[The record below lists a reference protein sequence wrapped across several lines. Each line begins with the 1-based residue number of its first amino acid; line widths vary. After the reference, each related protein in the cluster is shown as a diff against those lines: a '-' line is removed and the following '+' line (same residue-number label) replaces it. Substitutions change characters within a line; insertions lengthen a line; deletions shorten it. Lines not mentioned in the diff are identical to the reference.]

1 MSHLHISPFDAWIV
15 IGYFVLTISF
25 GVWAGRQ
32 KILTTQQ
39 LFLADREAS
48 WPLVGASLFAANISS
63 QQFVGQ
69 AGLAF
74 SIGLAAG
81 AFQLVGAMCFMLLAV
96 FFIDVY
102 LGLKL
107 ATAPE
112 FFERRYGPSSRL
124 FVAGINVVMILAAN
138 LTAALYAGA
147 TVLTDISG
155 WDSPSQFLAAA
166 ILIAAGAG
174 LCTILGGLRSVLW
187 FDLMQATV
195 LVFGGLLTLCYTVSR
210 AGGLAALGTLYDAKG
225 ISMWSVIQP
234 WSHPFGWLPM
244 ITGAVILG
252 VHGHCT
258 DHDYV
263 QRALAA
269 KSIFHSKL
277 GALFAAFLKIVALF
291 IIAAPGVIAAKLL
304 PAGTAPDRVYAQL
317 VTSYVPTGFIG
328 LVLAGLLAAILGSMA
343 SGLSAVSAMLT
354 FDFAAKI
361 APRMSDARRVQLGRG
376 IMVAVLVVC
385 VACAPLIAHYR
396 GLYTY
401 LVKVWSLLAPPVF
414 VCVVAGVFTRRA
426 TNQGAVAT
434 LAIGSTLGL
443 IAFIALDRPALVE
456 QLPLYLRS
464 ALNVGFLITVVCAGV
479 MFAFSRR
486 NFGGADAT
494 VSHKEQPKSELQTM
508 TPSERRI
515 YHVVLIAA
523 IVVLLSVALTF
534 SPWGVAGSQHSPA
547 ASTAAK

>member
-1 MSHLHISPFDAWIV
+1 MSQLQISHFDACIV
-15 IGYFVLTISF
+15 VGYFVVTIAF
-25 GVWAGRQ
+25 GVWTGRK
-32 KILTTQQ
+32 KIKTTEQ

-48 WPLVGASLFAANISS
+48 WPLVGASLFSANISS

-81 AFQLVGAMCFMLLAV
+81 AFQLIGAMCFTFLAV
-96 FFIDVY
+96 FFVDVY

-107 ATAPE
+107 STAPE
-112 FFERRYGPSSRL
+112 FFERRYGAGSRL

-147 TVLTDISG
+147 TVLTDIVG
-155 WDSPSQFLAAA
+155 WNSPAQFLTAA
-166 ILIAAGAG
+166 IVIAAGAG
-174 LCTILGGLRSVLW
+174 ICTIFGGLRSVLW

-195 LVFGGLLTLCYTVSR
+195 LVFGGLLTLWCTVGK
-210 AGGLAALGTLYDAKG
+210 AGGLSALATLYDAKG
-225 ISMWSVIQP
+225 TSMWSVIQP
-234 WSHPFGWLPM
+234 WSHPFGWLPL

-269 KSIFHSKL
+269 KSLFHSKL

-317 VTSYVPTGFIG
+317 VTGYVPTGFIG

-343 SGLSAVSAMLT
+343 SGLSAVSSMLT
-354 FDFAAKI
+354 IDFAVKL
-361 APRMSDARRVQLGRG
+361 APRMSDPRRVLFGRLM
-376 IMVAVLVVC
+376 MVAVLILC
-385 VACAPLIAHYR
+385 VACAPLIGHYQ
-396 GLYTY
+396 GLFTY

-426 TNQGAVAT
+426 TNQGAIAT
-434 LAIGSTLGL
+434 LATGAILGA
-443 IAFIALDRPALVE
+443 IAFVVLDQPTLVAHM
-456 QLPLYLRS
+456 PPYLRS
-464 ALNVGFLITVVCAGV
+464 ALNVGFLITVICAGV
-479 MFAFSRR
+479 MFAFRDRR
-486 NFGGADAT
+486 GGAAHGL
-494 VSHKEQPKSELQTM
+494 SHNPKAQEM
-508 TPSERRI
+508 TGPERRI
-515 YHVVLIAA
+515 YRFVLIVL
-523 IVVLLSVALTF
+523 VVAWLSVAVTF
-534 SPWGVAGSQHSPA
+534 SPWGLARPQTSSASPA
-547 ASTAAK
+547 LSR